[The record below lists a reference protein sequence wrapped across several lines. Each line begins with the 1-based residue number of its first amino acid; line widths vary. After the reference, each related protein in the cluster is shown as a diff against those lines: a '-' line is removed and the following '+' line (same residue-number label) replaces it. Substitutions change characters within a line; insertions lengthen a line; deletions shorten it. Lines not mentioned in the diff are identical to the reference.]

1 MEIYR
6 PKENIRPKLY
16 DTVRVKEM
24 GNIIE
29 LMYSEFKNNKIV
41 IKKINANEYIDTRT
55 GEIKEFNHISDRS
68 QLKSEVRASL
78 RRLRDYLNT
87 NITDVSHC
95 KWITLTYSENM
106 TDTKRLYDDFVK
118 FNKRLKYNITNAFAL
133 TYEYIVAMEPQGR
146 GAWHCHMAMIFETD
160 APFIP
165 NSKMSELWKQGFTV
179 TKKLDDVDN
188 VGAYLTAYLGDIS
201 LDEVQDM
208 LDDNKVSA
216 GFVLNNFVGKE
227 VRDVEV
233 DGVKKS
239 ILKGARLC
247 MYPPKFNLYRCS
259 KGIKKP
265 NIDYKYEFEAQKK
278 IRDGTLT
285 FEKTLKIT
293 DSDSDFKNIINYRYY
308 NLKKENSL

>member
-1 MEIYR
+1 MEIDR

-87 NITDVSHC
+87 NITNVSHC
-95 KWITLTYSENM
+95 KWITLTYAENM

-118 FNKRLKYNITNAFAL
+118 FNKRLKYYINKEFNL

-146 GAWHCHMAMIFETD
+146 GARQWHVAMKFATE
-160 APFIP
+160 APFIS
-165 NSKMSELWKQGFTV
+165 NYKMSGKWKKGFTEP
-179 TKKLDDVDN
+179 KKCTTGEN
-188 VGAYLTAYLGDIS
+188 VGAYFTAYICDIS

-208 LDDNKVSA
+208 LDDNRVSPN
-216 GFVLNNFVGKE
+216 FILDNFVGKE

-247 MYPPKFNLYRCS
+247 MYPPQFNLYRCS

-278 IRDGTLT
+278 ISDGTLT